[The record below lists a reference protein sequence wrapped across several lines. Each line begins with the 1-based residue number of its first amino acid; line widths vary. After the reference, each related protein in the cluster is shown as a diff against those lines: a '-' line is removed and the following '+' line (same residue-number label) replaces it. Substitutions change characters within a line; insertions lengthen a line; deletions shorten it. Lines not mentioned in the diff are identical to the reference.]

1 MLKKTHAYLL
11 LPLSIG
17 LKGGVSSGQRSTPKP
32 PQLDAYMTYF
42 LNFFIAPK
50 MPKLF
55 FFNYRLIFTQ
65 RDQQLHI
72 RIER

>member
-42 LNFFIAPK
+42 TNFFIAPK
-50 MPKLF
+50 MPKLVF
-55 FFNYRLIFTQ
+55 FKLQTDIYTTRPTIT
-65 RDQQLHI
+65 H
-72 RIER
+72 